1 MRSPSSQRSAPVP
14 QRATRPET
22 RQNPPS
28 IFISKDFCF
37 QDYAKGGL
45 FSPAQLISSG
55 LSSKIL
61 KEALDQ
67 QKEILQEVE
76 EESRV
81 SLSAVAVDPLARLD
95 SDAEDIDEFDG
106 FTETQSLYDAD
117 DVSPLHQHS
126 MLVSLYYL
134 N

>member
-1 MRSPSSQRSAPVP
+1 M
-14 QRATRPET
+14 
-22 RQNPPS
+22 
-28 IFISKDFCF
+28 
-37 QDYAKGGL
+37 
-45 FSPAQLISSG
+45 
-55 LSSKIL
+55 

-81 SLSAVAVDPLARLD
+81 PFSAVAVDPLARSD

-106 FTETQSLYDAD
+106 FTETQSLYDGG
-117 DVSPLHQHS
+117 DVSPFHQLS
-126 MLVSLYYL
+126 MLVFLYYL